1 MMNSRLVLCGAVA
14 GGFPIA
20 GARLRTTGCAAQA
33 AKIGA
38 FVPAPV
44 SKGNTTSPVD
54 LAEDQFYW
62 MNKINKASIV
72 MLVEEKIL
80 PPRERAHD
88 RTAASPTPSTR
99 PPSPAASGPP
109 T

>member
-1 MMNSRLVLCGAVA
+1 MRNSRLVLAA
-14 GGFPIA
+14 LSLATFPTA
-20 GARLRTTGCAAQA
+20 GARLQIRCAAQA

-80 PPRERAHD
+80 PPRDRAHD
-88 RTAASPTPSTR
+88 RPAASPTPSTR